1 MGEKIKTILVMAT
14 LLFATLSFTLTTL
27 FAQTSP
33 SDTTLYVDPSSI
45 EDPTILPGDTIVIK
59 IIIDAVANMKNCE
72 FNLTFNP
79 NVLSVKQVTKQLVQG
94 QYPNTNVDVDD
105 VVGYVWV
112 NLTYTTAVTVTT
124 DTALVEIKFFVKGY
138 GTSPLHFE
146 SSALKDNA
154 GTPIPH
160 DTQDGFVRI
169 FVRNIAVQDIAV
181 LYHETYA
188 GRVIPINVTVLNDGD
203 IPESFSVSLFYNST
217 LIATQNVVDLLPKEN
232 TTLTFNWDTAAVPPS
247 LDLYAIRAE
256 ASILPNELNTAD
268 NTLEDRTVKL
278 KIVGDVNGDGKVDIN
293 DLIAWDAAY
302 ESHPGDPNWNEQAD
316 LNYDGKVDKADAM
329 IILEHYHEEL

>member
-1 MGEKIKTILVMAT
+1 MGEKIKTTLIMAT
-14 LLFATLSFTLTTL
+14 LLFAMLSFTLTTL

-33 SDTTLYVDPSSI
+33 SDTTLYVDPPSI
-45 EDPTILPGDTIVIK
+45 EDPTILPGDTIIIK
-59 IIIDAVANMKNCE
+59 IMIDAIANMKNCE

-169 FVRNIAVQDIAV
+169 FVRNITVQDIVV
-181 LYHETYA
+181 LYHETYV

-247 LDLYAIRAE
+247 LDLYVIRAE

-268 NTLEDRTVKL
+268 NTLEDGTVKL
-278 KIVGDVNGDGKVDIN
+278 KIVGDVNGDGIVDID

-302 ESHPGDPNWNEQAD
+302 ESHSGDPNWNEQAD

-329 IILEHYHEEL
+329 IILENYHEKL